1 MINPKKEL
9 FKWGPLDGHVIYGE
23 TFMHAFPH
31 RLFDKDWPECILFYS
46 REKLTAILE
55 NNPLREHGKI
65 LFTKYILPED
75 TCKKYYHNWEDE
87 MKREGKYLKCITLTF
102 LASLSD
108 ADFAK
113 EYDQFKEII
122 YTFWNVSFLPE
133 FANWGGEEILKE
145 KLQSHPQ
152 FIEVFELLTAP
163 EDLSFYQK

>member
-75 TCKKYYHNWEDE
+75 TCKKYYHTLGLFFV
-87 MKREGKYLKCITLTF
+87 MRFRICSTVMHFSCI
-102 LASLSD
+102 
-108 ADFAK
+108 
-113 EYDQFKEII
+113 
-122 YTFWNVSFLPE
+122 N
-133 FANWGGEEILKE
+133 
-145 KLQSHPQ
+145 
-152 FIEVFELLTAP
+152 
-163 EDLSFYQK
+163 